1 MKKIIITGGSG
12 FLGKNLGNY
21 LNKQGKYKVFLCS
34 RNIETLR
41 RSAALTSCEFYPMD
55 VNSEISIFDAFN
67 FIQPE
72 IVIHSAAAK
81 FVDQAEKF
89 PEECFQTNVLGSIN
103 LLRVCKIFKVSK
115 LIAISTDRA
124 ANLDFN
130 IYSQSKSIMENV
142 LLTSAKNS
150 KLKVSCL
157 RFGNLCWSTGSVFN
171 LWEEMT
177 TKEKLVLSTGPNMRR
192 FFMDVD
198 EACFLIKLVMENI
211 NKCNGLIII
220 DIMKSAQIA
229 NILKVWSK
237 IFKVNWKKI
246 PSRKGDK
253 LDEYLIAPNELKSA
267 YKLKIKKRNLIAIDK
282 NIQNKNV
289 FKKGISSKNTKK
301 LSNAEITNFIINK
314 PILL

>member
-1 MKKIIITGGSG
+1 
-12 FLGKNLGNY
+12 
-21 LNKQGKYKVFLCS
+21 
-34 RNIETLR
+34 
-41 RSAALTSCEFYPMD
+41 
-55 VNSEISIFDAFN
+55 
-67 FIQPE
+67 
-72 IVIHSAAAK
+72 
-81 FVDQAEKF
+81 
-89 PEECFQTNVLGSIN
+89 
-103 LLRVCKIFKVSK
+103 
-115 LIAISTDRA
+115 
-124 ANLDFN
+124 
-130 IYSQSKSIMENV
+130 MENV